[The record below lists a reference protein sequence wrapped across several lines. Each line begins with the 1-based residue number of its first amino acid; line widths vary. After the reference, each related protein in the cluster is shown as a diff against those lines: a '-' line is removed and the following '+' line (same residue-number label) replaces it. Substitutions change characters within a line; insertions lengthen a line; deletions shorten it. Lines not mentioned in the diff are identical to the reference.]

1 MDQHASLG
9 TETKANSV
17 KVSASSRAVVVLT
30 AAVAALGGAIFGY
43 DTSVISGAM
52 LFLRRDFNLTD
63 VQLEF
68 AVGIALAGALVGA
81 ALAGYSTD
89 RWGRRWVLLMTAV
102 GFGVFSV
109 LSGLA
114 VGLVSFSIARFFVG
128 MCIGLA
134 SLTVPLYISE
144 MSP

>member
-1 MDQHASLG
+1 MDQHSSMRL
-9 TETKANSV
+9 ETKSLV
-17 KVSASSRAVVVLT
+17 KTVSPSSRLTVILT

-89 RWGRRWVLLMTAV
+89 RWGRRWVLLMTAF
-102 GFGVFSV
+102 GFG
-109 LSGLA
+109 
-114 VGLVSFSIARFFVG
+114 
-128 MCIGLA
+128 
-134 SLTVPLYISE
+134 
-144 MSP
+144 